1 MNIKEDFKTLFKI
14 IKIFVT
20 IVKLVL
26 YIKAYYDKNT
36 KEDLAVIGR
45 IFFKTF
51 FNIP

>member
-20 IVKLVL
+20 IVKLIL

-36 KEDLAVIGR
+36 KLKIKSNKHDRLS
-45 IFFKTF
+45 
-51 FNIP
+51 